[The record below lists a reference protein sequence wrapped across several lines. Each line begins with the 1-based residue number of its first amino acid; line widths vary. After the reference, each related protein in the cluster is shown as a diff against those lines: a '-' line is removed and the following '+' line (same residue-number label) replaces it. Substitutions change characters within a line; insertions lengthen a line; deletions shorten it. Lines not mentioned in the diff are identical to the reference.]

1 MAFYINVKE
10 EAGSSQVKVLVNQS
24 DLVKTVKREIKK
36 KIKLQDDDDII
47 HMTKVK
53 DNIKLDD
60 GEKMSNYSVM
70 AGDLFSITVVKP
82 PVVPESSEYRLT
94 VK

>member
-24 DLVKTVKREIKK
+24 DSVKTVKREIKK
-36 KIKLQDDDDII
+36 KMKLQDDDII

-53 DNIKLDD
+53 DNVKLDD
-60 GEKMSNYSVM
+60 GKKMSNYSVM
-70 AGDLFSITVVKP
+70 AGDLFSIKVVKLAFD
-82 PVVPESSEYRLT
+82 PESSEYRLI